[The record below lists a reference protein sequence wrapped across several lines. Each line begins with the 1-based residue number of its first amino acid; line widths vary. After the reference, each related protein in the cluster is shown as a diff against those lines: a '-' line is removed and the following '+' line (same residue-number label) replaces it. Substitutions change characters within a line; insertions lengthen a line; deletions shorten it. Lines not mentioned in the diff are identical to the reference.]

1 MIILAEINWNYLLS
15 DGLVITLVGYFIV
28 FLALV
33 LLAFVFNAIPKLLD
47 FQKRRALRKKGK
59 EASLIASEEDLSGEA
74 NAAIGTA
81 IFMFFNEMHDD
92 EDTIITIRKISK
104 SYSPWSSKIYGI
116 TRGLNRRF

>member
-1 MIILAEINWNYLLS
+1 MH
-15 DGLVITLVGYFIV
+15 DGLVITLVGYLIV

-33 LLAFVFNAIPKLLD
+33 LLTFVFNAVPKLLD
-47 FQKRRALRKKGK
+47 FQKRRALKKKGK
-59 EASLIASEEDLSGEA
+59 EASLVTSTDNLSGEA

>member
-1 MIILAEINWNYLLS
+1 MTILAEINWEYLFG
-15 DGLVITLVGYFIV
+15 DGLVITLIGYLIV

-33 LLAFVFNAIPKLLD
+33 LLALVFNAIPKLLRI
-47 FQKRRALRKKGK
+47 QKRRALLKKGRK
-59 EASLIASEEDLSGEA
+59 IDPGTSLDHISGEA

>member
-1 MIILAEINWNYLLS
+1 MTLLAEINWDYLFGN
-15 DGLVITLVGYFIV
+15 GLIITLVGYLIV

-33 LLAFVFNAIPKLLD
+33 LLAFVFNTVPKLLEI
-47 FQKRRALRKKGK
+47 QKRRALLKKGR
-59 EASLIASEEDLSGEA
+59 SIDPNVSFDHISGEA

-92 EDTIITIRKISK
+92 EDTIITIRKVSK

>member
-1 MIILAEINWNYLLS
+1 MMILAEINWGYLLS
-15 DGLVITLVGYFIV
+15 DGLVITLVGYLIV

-33 LLAFVFNAIPKLLD
+33 MLAFVFNAIPKLLE
-47 FQKRRALRKKGK
+47 FQKRQALRKKGK
-59 EASLIASEEDLSGEA
+59 EASLIAATEDLSGEA

>member
-1 MIILAEINWNYLLS
+1 MNLAEINWHYLLN
-15 DGLVITLVGYFIV
+15 DGLVITLVGYLIV
-28 FLALV
+28 FMALV
-33 LLAFVFNAIPKLLD
+33 LLAFVFNAVPKLLD
-47 FQKRRALRKKGK
+47 FQKRRYLRKRGK
-59 EASLIASEEDLSGEA
+59 EATLLASTEDLSGEG

-81 IFMFFNEMHDD
+81 IFMFFNEMHDE

>member
-1 MIILAEINWNYLLS
+1 MMNLAEINWNYLLN
-15 DGLVITLVGYFIV
+15 DGLVITLVGYLIV
-28 FLALV
+28 FMALV
-33 LLAFVFNAIPKLLD
+33 LLAFVFNAVPKLLD
-47 FQKRRALRKKGK
+47 VQKRRNLRKRGK
-59 EASLIASEEDLSGEA
+59 EATFIASTEDLSGEA

>member
-1 MIILAEINWNYLLS
+1 MTIIVEINWSYLLT
-15 DGLVITLVGYFIV
+15 DGLVITLVGYLIV

-33 LLAFVFNAIPKLLD
+33 LLTFVFNAIPKLLK
-47 FQKRRALRKKGK
+47 FQKRRTLRRKGR
-59 EASLIASEEDLSGEA
+59 AHDLNTSVDHMSGEA

>member
-1 MIILAEINWNYLLS
+1 MILAEINWNYLLG
-15 DGLVITLVGYFIV
+15 DGLVITLVGYLIV

-33 LLAFVFNAIPKLLD
+33 LLTFVFNAVPKLLD
-47 FQKRRALRKKGK
+47 FQKRRVLKKKGK
-59 EASLIASEEDLSGEA
+59 EAALLTSTDQLSGEA

-81 IFMFFNEMHDD
+81 IFMFFNEMHDE
-92 EDTIITIRKISK
+92 EDPIITIRKISK

>member
-1 MIILAEINWNYLLS
+1 MTIYAEINWNYLFG
-15 DGLVITLVGYFIV
+15 DGLVITLVGYLIV

-33 LLAFVFNAIPKLLD
+33 LLAFVFNTIPRILKI
-47 FQKRRALRKKGK
+47 QKRRALRKKGRMIDPDT
-59 EASLIASEEDLSGEA
+59 SLDHISGEA
-74 NAAIGTA
+74 NAAIGMA

-92 EDTIITIRKISK
+92 EDTIITIRKVSK

>member
-1 MIILAEINWNYLLS
+1 MIILGEINWNYLFG
-15 DGLVITLVGYFIV
+15 DGLVITLVGYLIV

-33 LLAFVFNAIPKLLD
+33 ILAFVFNAVPRILKI
-47 FQKRRALRKKGK
+47 QKVWVLRKKGRQIGSGT
-59 EASLIASEEDLSGEA
+59 SLNHISGEA

-81 IFMFFNEMHDD
+81 IFMFFNEMHDE

>member
-1 MIILAEINWNYLLS
+1 MILAEINWNYLVS
-15 DGLVITLVGYFIV
+15 DGLVITLVGYLIV

-33 LLAFVFNAIPKLLD
+33 LLAFVFNAIPKLLGY
-47 FQKRRALRKKGK
+47 QKRRALRKKGK
-59 EASLIASEEDLSGEA
+59 EASLIDSADDLSGEA

>member
-1 MIILAEINWNYLLS
+1 MTILAEINWGYLLT
-15 DGLVITLVGYFIV
+15 DGLVITLVGYLIV

-33 LLAFVFNAIPKLLD
+33 LLAFVFNAVPKLLK
-47 FQKRRALRKKGK
+47 FQKRRALRRKGRLHDLNT
-59 EASLIASEEDLSGEA
+59 SLDHMSGEA

>member
-1 MIILAEINWNYLLS
+1 MILAEINWSYLLN
-15 DGLVITLVGYFIV
+15 DGLVITLVGYLIV

-33 LLAFVFNAIPKLLD
+33 LLFFVFNAIPKLLNY
-47 FQKRRALRKKGK
+47 QKRRALRKKGK
-59 EASLIASEEDLSGEA
+59 EASLIASAEDLSGEA

>member
-1 MIILAEINWNYLLS
+1 MLILAEINWTYLTS
-15 DGLVITLVGYFIV
+15 DGLVITLVGYMIV

-47 FQKRRALRKKGK
+47 YQKRRALRKKGK
-59 EASLIASEEDLSGEA
+59 EASLISAADDLSGEA

>member
-1 MIILAEINWNYLLS
+1 MILAEINWDYFLN
-15 DGLVITLVGYFIV
+15 DGLVITLVGYLIV

-33 LLAFVFNAIPKLLD
+33 LLAVVFNTIPKILAY
-47 FQKRRALRKKGK
+47 QKKRILKKKGK
-59 EASLIASEEDLSGEA
+59 EAALVAHMDHLSGEA

-81 IFMFFNEMHDD
+81 IFMFFNEMHDE
-92 EDTIITIRKISK
+92 EDPIITIRKISK